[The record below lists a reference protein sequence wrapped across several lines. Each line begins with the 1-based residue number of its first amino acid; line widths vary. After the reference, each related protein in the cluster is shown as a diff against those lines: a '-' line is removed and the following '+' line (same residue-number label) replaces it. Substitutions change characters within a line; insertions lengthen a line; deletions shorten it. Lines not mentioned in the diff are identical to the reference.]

1 MRDNVRVGAQS
12 VIDNGLSFKKIVVGS
27 PVDYYA
33 PDAVQRTFD
42 QVDDAVEEFTNGD
55 SFDKYLELL
64 KKNKDEIRMEEFF
77 NWLVAQYGSAL
88 SQSKR
93 EEDVIA
99 KWRQRLE
106 EVDAILDALKNI

>member
-1 MRDNVRVGAQS
+1 MRSRIRAEAQS

-33 PDAVQRTFD
+33 PDAEQGTFD
-42 QVDDAVEEFTNGD
+42 QVDDAVEEFTDGD

-64 KKNKDEIRMEEFF
+64 KKNKDKIRTEEFF

-88 SQSKR
+88 SQPKR

-99 KWRQRLE
+99 KWHQRLE
-106 EVDAILDALKNI
+106 EVDAVLDALKNI